1 MIAIIDSGG
10 ANIAS
15 VRFALERLGVD
26 SVLTADPAVRAAR
39 RSAEISGSTAAEVAE
54 ALRRRDSSDSKVVDF
69 LTAAPGVAVVDST
82 ALDFD
87 ETVAEVLAV
96 ARRELG
102 GAAPVDPDRVAPG
115 VEGKD

>member
-1 MIAIIDSGG
+1 M
-10 ANIAS
+10 
-15 VRFALERLGVD
+15 
-26 SVLTADPAVRAAR
+26 
-39 RSAEISGSTAAEVAE
+39 
-54 ALRRRDSSDSKVVDF
+54 DF